1 MDHPRPPPRHHAGR
15 GGLHASIP
23 GAGGSDPDLKD
34 RDSKAKGK
42 GLKGG
47 VEKMKRYLANLSF
60 VEMSVVKATSAADG
74 PPKRK
79 HVARLVEESWRDQQ
93 LAPVEAMNAL
103 GRCPMLNSPLISL
116 KVLATAHELMQK
128 GSPGVLPASFEW
140 RDHFVMLD
148 AHWTAAVA
156 DAGAKAAGHGLGRAC
171 AGLVVAYSRALLGKA
186 RFHDQRRGFENNY
199 SFPGAAEGG
208 DARRR
213 NARDEKKCASTES
226 LDAMLALGRAL
237 RKMLD
242 VVSATLP
249 RNPPLATLQWHR
261 LVAHVGVLVAVEAH
275 LLHGSTVYVAAT
287 VAAASP
293 GGLDAERARWLSRE
307 HEALR
312 GAFAEARARPA
323 MKTAFIEEGAGGS
336 FSFLELP
343 ESIPDFASGGG
354 GKAMAS
360 VVASSFGAPSSHQ
373 RPSAPRA
380 DDAVAS
386 PFDDANSDDEL
397 AAATEE
403 RSALTEKAESPT
415 IDLPPLID
423 FDAEEDAWEPPRTA
437 ATPPPPPRPPLFG
450 SYAQTSA
457 QGSGAAG
464 AAPVSARRSGFSSA
478 SGGGAGVGGGHGSP
492 SAAASQPAQKP
503 SADHHSRSSSLS
515 REPSVPAG
523 TLDIDASLAAFELTA
538 ARPEEGEERRLDGA
552 APLMFADLAPA
563 GVSSIRVAP
572 APRSMLA
579 QRGGNGNRPGPAA
592 AGAAGGFPSLAT
604 SQRIAYG
611 AAPPAPQQ
619 RAGLTRKASGGATA
633 APQYS
638 PGHFT
643 PNAPGSSFVPAPF
656 PPKAS
661 VSQQQTQRQQTQTQQ
676 AWMPADQT
684 PRRQSPSSSQ
694 PHGSPP
700 PQDWAKFDDDSA
712 TGAPRRAA
720 PPFAPAPAASP
731 PVLVPQAAPM
741 NAIVPMPAAQQ
752 DAVGGRRGSPAFF
765 GEPKAPPPA
774 APAFDE
780 IPIGAIIFGKRV
792 GTGAFGEVLKATYQG
807 TDVAVKRLRLDPSQ
821 PQAAEDFRRELRVL
835 CGLRHRHVVQFLG
848 ACTTGPDLCL
858 VMDFCGFGSLYGVL
872 HNRRQNITAAHVLRW
887 MSDTCRGMMYLH
899 SRSIIHRDIKS
910 GNLLLD
916 DSGVIKVAD
925 FGLAR
930 AHGPTSNLLTLVG
943 TYPYMAPELLDSQPY
958 NSSVDVYSFG
968 VVMWECLTRDEPFR
982 GCSPMQIVAMLMRGE
997 RPKLPERPALPQS
1010 YVRLLTECWAT
1021 QPERRPTFGQALER
1035 LLGITQAMRDAE
1047 RETR

>member
-1 MDHPRPPPRHHAGR
+1 MDQPRPPPRHHAGR

-23 GAGGSDPDLKD
+23 GGGGSDPDLKD
-34 RDSKAKGK
+34 RDGKAKSK

-79 HVARLVEESWRDQQ
+79 HVARLVEESWRDPQ

-128 GSPGVLPASFEW
+128 GSPGALPASFEW

-171 AGLVVAYSRALLGKA
+171 AGLVVAYSRALLRKA
-186 RFHDQRRGFENNY
+186 RFHDQCRGFENNY
-199 SFPGAAEGG
+199 SFPGAADGG
-208 DARRR
+208 EARG
-213 NARDEKKCASTES
+213 AGAADKKCATTES

-237 RKMLD
+237 RETLD

-249 RNPPLATLQWHR
+249 RNPPLAALQWHR

-275 LLHGSTVYVAAT
+275 LLHASTVYVAAT
-287 VAAASP
+287 VASSSP
-293 GGLDAERARWLSRE
+293 GGLDAERARWLSRD
-307 HEALR
+307 HDALR

-323 MKTAFIEEGAGGS
+323 MKTAFMEEGAGGS

-343 ESIPDFASGGG
+343 ESVPDFASGGG
-354 GKAMAS
+354 REAMAS

-380 DDAVAS
+380 EDAVAS

-403 RSALTEKAESPT
+403 RSALAEKPETPT

-423 FDAEEDAWEPPRTA
+423 FDAEEDAWEPPRA
-437 ATPPPPPRPPLFG
+437 AAAPPPPPRPPLFG
-450 SYAQTSA
+450 GYAQTQT
-457 QGSGAAG
+457 QGSGAPGAVPVTVPRAG
-464 AAPVSARRSGFSSA
+464 VSAFSSA
-478 SGGGAGVGGGHGSP
+478 SAGVGNGAGGGYGSP
-492 SAAASQPAQKP
+492 SMAASRSAQKP
-503 SADHHSRSSSLS
+503 SADRRSRSPGA
-515 REPSVPAG
+515 PSVPG

-538 ARPEEGEERRLDGA
+538 ARPAEGETMRVDGA

-563 GVSSIRVAP
+563 GVSSVRVAP

-579 QRGGNGNRPGPAA
+579 QRGGTHQHPGGHNANANANAGN
-592 AGAAGGFPSLAT
+592 FPSFAAQT
-604 SQRIAYG
+604 QRVAFG
-611 AAPPAPQQ
+611 AAPQQ
-619 RAGLTRKASGGATA
+619 HAGLTRQRSGGVPA
-633 APQYS
+633 APQYA
-638 PGHFT
+638 PEHFNNNQGAFVQT
-643 PNAPGSSFVPAPF
+643 QFQPNAA
-656 PPKAS
+656 
-661 VSQQQTQRQQTQTQQ
+661 QQQQQQQQQQ

-684 PRRQSPSSSQ
+684 LQRASPS
-694 PHGSPP
+694 PPPPGSPP

-712 TGAPRRAA
+712 APAGPPRGAAA
-720 PPFAPAPAASP
+720 PFAPAPAGAA
-731 PVLVPQAAPM
+731 PQAAPM
-741 NAIVPMPAAQQ
+741 NAIVPMPAAQR
-752 DAVGGRRGSPAFF
+752 DAAGTRGGSGSPGFF
-765 GEPKAPPPA
+765 GESSTPPPP

-780 IPIGAIIFGKRV
+780 IPIGAIVFGKRV

-887 MSDTCRGMMYLH
+887 MADTCRGMMYLH

-982 GCSPMQIVAMLMRGE
+982 GCSPMQIVATLMRGE

-1010 YVRLLTECWAT
+1010 YVRVLTECWAT
-1021 QPERRPTFGQALER
+1021 QPERRPTFSQALER
-1035 LLGITQAMRDAE
+1035 LLAITQAMRAAE
-1047 RETR
+1047 GETR

>member
-23 GAGGSDPDLKD
+23 GGGGSDPDLKD
-34 RDSKAKGK
+34 RDSKAKSK

-79 HVARLVEESWRDQQ
+79 HVARLVEESWRDPQ

-103 GRCPMLNSPLISL
+103 GRCPMLNSPLVSL

-128 GSPGVLPASFEW
+128 GSPGALPASFEW
-140 RDHFVMLD
+140 RDHFAMLD

-156 DAGAKAAGHGLGRAC
+156 DGGARAAGHGLGRAC
-171 AGLVVAYSRALLGKA
+171 AGLVVVYSRALLEKA

-199 SFPGAAEGG
+199 SFPGAADGREASGR
-208 DARRR
+208 DA
-213 NARDEKKCASTES
+213 AEKKCASTES

-237 RKMLD
+237 RETLD
-242 VVSATLP
+242 VVSAALP

-293 GGLDAERARWLSRE
+293 GGLDAERARWLSRD
-307 HEALR
+307 HDALR

-343 ESIPDFASGGG
+343 ESVPDFASGGG
-354 GKAMAS
+354 AEAMAS

-373 RPSAPRA
+373 RPSAPRVE
-380 DDAVAS
+380 DAVAS

-403 RSALTEKAESPT
+403 RSALAEKAETPT

-423 FDAEEDAWEPPRTA
+423 FDAEEDAWDPPRA
-437 ATPPPPPRPPLFG
+437 AAAPPPPPRPPLFG
-450 SYAQTSA
+450 GYAQTPA
-457 QGSGAAG
+457 QGSGAAPAG
-464 AAPVSARRSGFSSA
+464 ANRSGFSSA
-478 SGGGAGVGGGHGSP
+478 SAGGGAAGGGGYGSP
-492 SAAASQPAQKP
+492 SVAASRPAQKA
-503 SADHHSRSSSLS
+503 SANHHSRSPSLS

-538 ARPEEGEERRLDGA
+538 ARPAEGEERRVDGA

-563 GVSSIRVAP
+563 GVSSVRVAP

-579 QRGGNGNRPGPAA
+579 QRGGNGNGT
-592 AGAAGGFPSLAT
+592 GANGTGGFPSFAT
-604 SQRIAYG
+604 SQRVAYG
-611 AAPPAPQQ
+611 AAAPAQP
-619 RAGLTRKASGGATA
+619 RPAGLTRGGSGGAPA

-643 PNAPGSSFVPAPF
+643 PNAPGAFVPAQF
-656 PPKAS
+656 PPNANASAS
-661 VSQQQTQRQQTQTQQ
+661 VSQQQRQPQQ
-676 AWMPADQT
+676 AQRTWMPADQT
-684 PRRQSPSSSQ
+684 PRRQSPS
-694 PHGSPP
+694 PPPPGLGSPP

-712 TGAPRRAA
+712 AGTTGPSRRAA
-720 PPFAPAPAASP
+720 APFVAPAPAQPA
-731 PVLVPQAAPM
+731 QAAAPM
-741 NAIVPMPAAQQ
+741 NAIVPMPAAQR
-752 DAVGGRRGSPAFF
+752 DAAGGRVGSPNASN
-765 GEPKAPPPA
+765 PIPPA

-887 MSDTCRGMMYLH
+887 MADTCRGMMYLH

-982 GCSPMQIVAMLMRGE
+982 GCSPMQIVATLMRGE

-1010 YVRLLTECWAT
+1010 YVRVLTECWAT
-1021 QPERRPTFGQALER
+1021 QPERRPTFGQALDR
-1035 LLGITQAMRDAE
+1035 LLAITQAMRAAE
-1047 RETR
+1047 GESR

>member
-23 GAGGSDPDLKD
+23 GGGGSDPDLRD
-34 RDSKAKGK
+34 GDSKAKSK

-60 VEMSVVKATSAADG
+60 VEMSVVKATSAVDG

-79 HVARLVEESWRDQQ
+79 HVARLVEESWRDPQ

-128 GSPGVLPASFEW
+128 GSPGTLPASFEW

-148 AHWTAAVA
+148 AHWTAAAA

-186 RFHDQRRGFENNY
+186 RFHDQCRGFENNY
-199 SFPGAAEGG
+199 SFPGAADGG
-208 DARRR
+208 A
-213 NARDEKKCASTES
+213 ARDERHEKKCAYDVKS
-226 LDAMLALGRAL
+226 LDAMLALGRAT
-237 RKMLD
+237 RETLD
-242 VVSATLP
+242 VVSAALP
-249 RNPPLATLQWHR
+249 RNPPLAALQWHR

-275 LLHGSTVYVAAT
+275 LLHGATVYVAAT

-293 GGLDAERARWLSRE
+293 GGLDAERARRLSRD
-307 HEALR
+307 HDALR

-323 MKTAFIEEGAGGS
+323 MKTAFMEEGAGGS

-343 ESIPDFASGGG
+343 ESVPDFTTGGG
-354 GKAMAS
+354 ADATAS
-360 VVASSFGAPSSHQ
+360 AVASSFGAPSSHQ

-380 DDAVAS
+380 QDAVAS
-386 PFDDANSDDEL
+386 PFDDANSDDEQL
-397 AAATEE
+397 QD
-403 RSALTEKAESPT
+403 SALAEKAETPT

-423 FDAEEDAWEPPRTA
+423 FDAEEDAWEPPRA
-437 ATPPPPPRPPLFG
+437 AAAPPPPPRPPLFG
-450 SYAQTSA
+450 GYAQTPA
-457 QGSGAAG
+457 QGSGPLASG
-464 AAPVSARRSGFSSA
+464 AAPVGAHRPGFPSA
-478 SGGGAGVGGGHGSP
+478 SGGGGAGAGGGYGSP
-492 SAAASQPAQKP
+492 SMAASRASAQKP
-503 SADHHSRSSSLS
+503 SANQHSRSPGLA
-515 REPSVPAG
+515 RETSVPAAG
-523 TLDIDASLAAFELTA
+523 QLDIDASLAAFELTA
-538 ARPEEGEERRLDGA
+538 ARPSTGEERLVDGA

-563 GVSSIRVAP
+563 GVSSVRVAP

-579 QRGGNGNRPGPAA
+579 QRGGGGI
-592 AGAAGGFPSLAT
+592 AGAGAGAGAGPGANGSFPSFAT
-604 SQRIAYG
+604 SQRVAYG
-611 AAPPAPQQ
+611 AAPPPPQ
-619 RAGLTRKASGGATA
+619 RAGLARQLSGGAPA
-633 APQYS
+633 APQYA
-638 PGHFT
+638 PGHFNQTQGAFVPAQFGT
-643 PNAPGSSFVPAPF
+643 PNAEP
-656 PPKAS
+656 
-661 VSQQQTQRQQTQTQQ
+661 Q
-676 AWMPADQT
+676 MPADQT
-684 PRRQSPSSSQ
+684 QRRQSPS
-694 PHGSPP
+694 PPPPGSPP

-712 TGAPRRAA
+712 VAPRRAA
-720 PPFAPAPAASP
+720 APFAPAPP
-731 PVLVPQAAPM
+731 AAPM
-741 NAIVPMPAAQQ
+741 NAIVPMPAAQR
-752 DAVGGRRGSPAFF
+752 DAAGGRGGSPAFF
-765 GEPKAPPPA
+765 GGASPAAPPPS
-774 APAFDE
+774 APSFDE
-780 IPIGAIIFGKRV
+780 IPIGAIVFGKRV
-792 GTGAFGEVLKATYQG
+792 GTGAFGDVLKASYQG

-887 MSDTCRGMMYLH
+887 MADTCRGMMYLH
-899 SRSIIHRDIKS
+899 SRSIIHRDVKS

-958 NSSVDVYSFG
+958 NKNVDVYSFG

-1010 YVRLLTECWAT
+1010 YVRVLTECWAT

-1035 LLGITQAMRDAE
+1035 LLAITQAMRAAE
-1047 RETR
+1047 GETR